1 MSESVLASH
10 FTSPTRSPA
19 PGRPVLHDP
28 IAFAAANAWIRAAR
42 VCRLDIEPLFLAAG
56 VEMSPTGTF
65 HVRKQSLVTLM
76 QQCVWRA
83 APEAHFPLI
92 MGDSFAFDHLPA
104 FDTFLSTT
112 PTLRQALPALRW
124 AGVALPS
131 LTLTLEEFPATSAL
145 IIEVDLPSEN
155 TRVLGYF
162 VEAVL
167 AGLNKVVR
175 MAVGDMST
183 VVSHIDVRHDPGP
196 QKLACERLLQLP
208 IRVNQP
214 RNAVVFNSQL
224 LDTPLPGAV
233 PGLHRKAHEL
243 IEQQLPA
250 AVNPKLSDQ
259 LERAFHQSPSL
270 LGQGIERMA
279 RRLELHPRTLQRR
292 LREEGQLFADI
303 QARCRFEMAATT
315 LKSSTCDI
323 ESLSDRLGFSD
334 RHSFTRAFKRWTGL
348 APSEFREQHLQ
359 QKTETKT

>member
-1 MSESVLASH
+1 MSESVLAPRH
-10 FTSPTRSPA
+10 PSPPRPA
-19 PGRPVLHDP
+19 TFGRPSPHDP

-42 VCRLDIEPLFLAAG
+42 LCRLEIEPLFQAAG
-56 VEMSPTGTF
+56 VDMSAAGTF

-131 LTLTLEEFPATSAL
+131 LTLSLDESQPVSAL
-145 IIEVDLPSEN
+145 IIEVDLP
-155 TRVLGYF
+155 TDDPRVLGYF
-162 VEAVL
+162 VEAAL
-167 AGLNKVVR
+167 AGLNKIVR
-175 MAVGDMST
+175 MAVGDMSA
-183 VVSHIDVRHDPGP
+183 VVSHIEVMHDPGP

-208 IRVNQP
+208 IRINQP

-243 IEQQLPA
+243 IEQQLPNR
-250 AVNPKLSDQ
+250 VINRLSDQ
-259 LERAFHQSPSL
+259 LERAFHKSPSL

-303 QARCRFEMAATT
+303 QARCRFEMAATA
-315 LKSSTCDI
+315 LKSSGSDI

-359 QKTETKT
+359 QKTETTS